1 MKDVY
6 FMERDPYAPIR
17 HCYGI
22 SKILYEGK
30 SKFQE
35 IQVVESHYFGKM
47 LILDGV
53 VQFTEKNEFFYH
65 EMLTH
70 PVMFAH
76 KNPQNVLI
84 IGGGD
89 GGILREV
96 LKHQSVKKAV
106 LVDIDKEVVEVSK
119 KFFPTVACSMD
130 DPRAIILNEDGFQYI
145 KDYKNEFDVVIVDS
159 TDPVGFA
166 HVLTT
171 EEFFRYVFESLKED
185 GMYVGQSESL
195 HYHLDIVVR
204 FQKALKKSFPIVD
217 LYTTVI
223 PVYAGYWWSFS
234 VGSKVYNPR
243 EISREV
249 NIDTKF
255 YSDEIHKN
263 AFLPPNFY
271 QKVLNGTF
279 KY

>member
-30 SKFQE
+30 SKYQE

-96 LKHQSVKKAV
+96 LKHKSVKKAV
-106 LVDIDKEVVEVSK
+106 LVDIDKDVVEVSK

-130 DPRAIILNEDGFQYI
+130 DPRAIILNEDGFKYI
-145 KDYKNEFDVVIVDS
+145 QDYKNEFDVIIVDS

-171 EEFFRYVFESLKED
+171 EEFFKYVFEALKED
-185 GMYVGQSESL
+185 GIYVGQSESL

-204 FQKALKKSFPIVD
+204 FQKALKKNFPIVD

-243 EISREV
+243 EISRE
-249 NIDTKF
+249 IDVETRF
-255 YSDEIHKN
+255 YSDEIHKS

-271 QKVLNGTF
+271 QKILNGNF

>member
-30 SKFQE
+30 SKYQE

-96 LKHQSVKKAV
+96 LKHKSVKKAV
-106 LVDIDKEVVEVSK
+106 LVDIDKDVVEVSK

-130 DPRAIILNEDGFQYI
+130 DPRAIILNEDGFKYI
-145 KDYKNEFDVVIVDS
+145 QDYKNEFDVIIVDS

-171 EEFFRYVFESLKED
+171 EEFFKYVFEALKED
-185 GMYVGQSESL
+185 GIYVGQSESL

-249 NIDTKF
+249 DVETRF

-271 QKVLNGTF
+271 QKILNGNF

>member
-96 LKHQSVKKAV
+96 LKHKSVKKAV
-106 LVDIDKEVVEVSK
+106 LVDIDKDVVEVSK

-130 DPRAIILNEDGFQYI
+130 DPRAIILNEDGFKYI
-145 KDYKNEFDVVIVDS
+145 QDYKNEFDVIIVDS

-171 EEFFRYVFESLKED
+171 EEFFKYVFEALKED
-185 GMYVGQSESL
+185 GIYVGQSESL

-204 FQKALKKSFPIVD
+204 FQKALKKNFPIVD

-243 EISREV
+243 EISRE
-249 NIDTKF
+249 IDVETRF

-271 QKVLNGTF
+271 QKILNGNF

>member
-30 SKFQE
+30 SKYQE

-96 LKHQSVKKAV
+96 LKHKTVKKAV
-106 LVDIDKEVVEVSK
+106 LVDIDKDVVEVSK

-130 DPRAIILNEDGFQYI
+130 DPRAIILNEDGFKYI
-145 KDYKNEFDVVIVDS
+145 QDYKNEFDVIIVDS

-171 EEFFRYVFESLKED
+171 EEFFKYVFEALKED
-185 GMYVGQSESL
+185 GIYVGQSESL

-243 EISREV
+243 EISRDVDVE
-249 NIDTKF
+249 TRF

>member
-30 SKFQE
+30 SKYQE

-96 LKHQSVKKAV
+96 LKHKSVKKAV
-106 LVDIDKEVVEVSK
+106 LVDIDKDVVEVSK

-130 DPRAIILNEDGFQYI
+130 DPRAIILNEDGFKYI
-145 KDYKNEFDVVIVDS
+145 QDYKNEFDVIIVDS

-171 EEFFRYVFESLKED
+171 EEFFKYVFEALKED
-185 GMYVGQSESL
+185 GIYVGQSESL

-204 FQKALKKSFPIVD
+204 FQKALKKNFPIVD

-249 NIDTKF
+249 DVETRF

-271 QKVLNGTF
+271 QKILNGNF

>member
-30 SKFQE
+30 SKYQE

-96 LKHQSVKKAV
+96 LKHKTVKKAV
-106 LVDIDKEVVEVSK
+106 LVDIDKDVVEVSK

-130 DPRAIILNEDGFQYI
+130 DPRAIILNEDGFKYI
-145 KDYKNEFDVVIVDS
+145 QDYKNEFDVIIVDS

-171 EEFFRYVFESLKED
+171 EEFFKYVFEALKED
-185 GMYVGQSESL
+185 GIYVGQSESL

-234 VGSKVYNPR
+234 VGSKAYNPR

-249 NIDTKF
+249 DIETKF

-271 QKVLNGTF
+271 QKILSGNF

>member
-30 SKFQE
+30 SKYQE

-96 LKHQSVKKAV
+96 LKHKTVKKAV
-106 LVDIDKEVVEVSK
+106 LVDIDKDVVEVSK

-130 DPRAIILNEDGFQYI
+130 DPRAIILNEDGFKYI
-145 KDYKNEFDVVIVDS
+145 QDYKNEFDVIIVDS

-171 EEFFRYVFESLKED
+171 EEFFKYVFEALRED
-185 GMYVGQSESL
+185 GIYVGQSESL

-243 EISREV
+243 EISRDVDVE
-249 NIDTKF
+249 TRF

>member
-30 SKFQE
+30 SKYQE
-35 IQVVESHYFGKM
+35 IQVVESHYFGKI

-96 LKHQSVKKAV
+96 LKHKSVKKAV
-106 LVDIDKEVVEVSK
+106 LVDIDKDVVEVSK

-130 DPRAIILNEDGFQYI
+130 DPRAIILNEDGFKYI
-145 KDYKNEFDVVIVDS
+145 QDYKNEFDVIIVDS

-171 EEFFRYVFESLKED
+171 EEFFKYVFEALKED
-185 GMYVGQSESL
+185 GIYVGQSESL

-204 FQKALKKSFPIVD
+204 FQKALKK
-217 LYTTVI
+217 
-223 PVYAGYWWSFS
+223 
-234 VGSKVYNPR
+234 
-243 EISREV
+243 
-249 NIDTKF
+249 
-255 YSDEIHKN
+255 
-263 AFLPPNFY
+263 AFL
-271 QKVLNGTF
+271 
-279 KY
+279 

>member
-30 SKFQE
+30 SKYQE

-96 LKHQSVKKAV
+96 LKHKTVKKAV
-106 LVDIDKEVVEVSK
+106 LVDIDKDVVEVSK

-130 DPRAIILNEDGFQYI
+130 DPRAIILNEDGFKYI
-145 KDYKNEFDVVIVDS
+145 QDYKNEFDVIIVDS

-171 EEFFRYVFESLKED
+171 EEFFKYVFEALKED
-185 GMYVGQSESL
+185 GIYVGQSESL

-204 FQKALKKSFPIVD
+204 FQKALKKNFPIVD

-243 EISREV
+243 EISRDVDVE
-249 NIDTKF
+249 TRF

>member
-30 SKFQE
+30 SKYQE

-96 LKHQSVKKAV
+96 LKHKSVKKAV
-106 LVDIDKEVVEVSK
+106 LVDIDKDVVEVSK

-130 DPRAIILNEDGFQYI
+130 DPRAIILNEDGFKYI
-145 KDYKNEFDVVIVDS
+145 QDYKNEFDVIIVDS

-171 EEFFRYVFESLKED
+171 EEFFKYVFEALKED
-185 GMYVGQSESL
+185 GIYVGQSESL

-204 FQKALKKSFPIVD
+204 FQKALKKNFPIVD

-249 NIDTKF
+249 DVETRF
-255 YSDEIHKN
+255 YSDEIHKS

-271 QKVLNGTF
+271 QKILNGNF

>member
-1 MKDVY
+1 MKDIY

-17 HCYGI
+17 HCYAI
-22 SKILYEGK
+22 SKVLYEGK
-30 SKFQE
+30 SKYQE
-35 IQVVESHYFGKM
+35 IVVAESSYFGRL

-65 EMLTH
+65 EMLSH
-70 PVMFAH
+70 LAMFAH
-76 KNPQNVLI
+76 KNPENVLI

-96 LKHQSVKKAV
+96 LKHKMVKKAV
-106 LVDIDKEVVEVSK
+106 LVDIDKDVVEVSK
-119 KFFPTVACSMD
+119 EYFPSISCAMD
-130 DPRAIILNEDGFQYI
+130 DPRAIILNEDGFKYI
-145 KDYKNEFDVVIVDS
+145 QDYKNEFDVIIVDS

-171 EEFFRYVFESLKED
+171 EEFFKYTFEALRED
-185 GMYVGQSESL
+185 GIYVGQSESI
-195 HYHLDIVVR
+195 HYHLDIVIR
-204 FQKALKKSFPIVD
+204 FQKALKKVFPIVD

-223 PVYAGYWWSFS
+223 PVYAGYWWTFS

-243 EISREV
+243 ELSRTV
-249 NIDTKF
+249 DVDTRF
-255 YSDEIHKN
+255 YSEEIHKN

>member
-1 MKDVY
+1 
-6 FMERDPYAPIR
+6 MERDPYAPIR

-30 SKFQE
+30 SKYQE
-35 IQVVESHYFGKM
+35 IQVVESHYFGKI

-96 LKHQSVKKAV
+96 LKHKSVKKAV
-106 LVDIDKEVVEVSK
+106 LVDIDKDVVEVSK

-130 DPRAIILNEDGFQYI
+130 DPRAIILNEDGFKYI
-145 KDYKNEFDVVIVDS
+145 QDYKNEFDVIIVDS

-171 EEFFRYVFESLKED
+171 EEFFKYVFEALKED
-185 GMYVGQSESL
+185 GIYVGQSESL

-249 NIDTKF
+249 DVETRF

-271 QKVLNGTF
+271 QKILNGNF

>member
-17 HCYGI
+17 HCYAI
-22 SKILYEGK
+22 SNILYEGK
-30 SKFQE
+30 SKYQE
-35 IQVVESHYFGKM
+35 IQVVESHYFGRM

-76 KNPQNVLI
+76 KNPENVLI

-96 LKHQSVKKAV
+96 LKHKSVKKAV
-106 LVDIDKEVVEVSK
+106 LVDIDKDVVEVSK

-130 DPRAIILNEDGFQYI
+130 DPRAIILNEDGFKYI
-145 KDYKNEFDVVIVDS
+145 QDYKNEFDIIIVDS

-171 EEFFRYVFESLKED
+171 EEFFKYVFEALKED
-185 GMYVGQSESL
+185 GIYVGQSESL

-204 FQKALKKSFPIVD
+204 FQKALKKTFPIVD

-243 EISREV
+243 EISRE
-249 NIDTKF
+249 IDIETRF

>member
-30 SKFQE
+30 SKYQE

-76 KNPQNVLI
+76 KNPKNVLI

-96 LKHQSVKKAV
+96 LKHKSVKKAV
-106 LVDIDKEVVEVSK
+106 LVDIDKDVVEVSK

-130 DPRAIILNEDGFQYI
+130 DPRAIILNEDGFKYI
-145 KDYKNEFDVVIVDS
+145 QDYKNEFDVIIVDS

-171 EEFFRYVFESLKED
+171 EEFFKYVFEALKED
-185 GMYVGQSESL
+185 GIYVGQSESL

-204 FQKALKKSFPIVD
+204 FQKALKKNFPIVD

-249 NIDTKF
+249 DVETRF

-271 QKVLNGTF
+271 QKILNGNF

>member
-30 SKFQE
+30 SKYQE

-96 LKHQSVKKAV
+96 LKHKSVKKAV
-106 LVDIDKEVVEVSK
+106 LVDIDKDVVEVSK

-130 DPRAIILNEDGFQYI
+130 DPRAIILNEDGFKYI
-145 KDYKNEFDVVIVDS
+145 QDYKNEFDVIIVDS

-171 EEFFRYVFESLKED
+171 EEFFKYVFEALKED
-185 GMYVGQSESL
+185 GIYVGQSESL

-204 FQKALKKSFPIVD
+204 FQKALKKNFPIVD

-249 NIDTKF
+249 DVETRF

-271 QKVLNGTF
+271 QKILSGNF

>member
-30 SKFQE
+30 SKYQE

-96 LKHQSVKKAV
+96 LKHKTVKKAV
-106 LVDIDKEVVEVSK
+106 LVDIDKDVVEVSK

-130 DPRAIILNEDGFQYI
+130 DPRAIILNEDGFKYI
-145 KDYKNEFDVVIVDS
+145 QDYKNEFDVIIVDS

-171 EEFFRYVFESLKED
+171 EEFFKYVFEALKED
-185 GMYVGQSESL
+185 GIYVGQSESL

-234 VGSKVYNPR
+234 VGSKAYNPR

-249 NIDTKF
+249 DIETRF

-271 QKVLNGTF
+271 QKILSGNF

>member
-30 SKFQE
+30 SKYQE

-76 KNPQNVLI
+76 KNPENVLI

-96 LKHQSVKKAV
+96 LKHKSVKKAV
-106 LVDIDKEVVEVSK
+106 LVDIDKDVVEVSK

-130 DPRAIILNEDGFQYI
+130 DPRAIILNEDGFKYI
-145 KDYKNEFDVVIVDS
+145 QDYKNEFDIIIVDS

-171 EEFFRYVFESLKED
+171 EEFFKYVFEALKED
-185 GMYVGQSESL
+185 GIYVGQSESL

-223 PVYAGYWWSFS
+223 PVYAGYWWTFS

-243 EISREV
+243 EISRDVDVE
-249 NIDTKF
+249 TRF

>member
-1 MKDVY
+1 
-6 FMERDPYAPIR
+6 MERDPYAPIR

-30 SKFQE
+30 SKYQE

-96 LKHQSVKKAV
+96 LKHKSVKKAV
-106 LVDIDKEVVEVSK
+106 LVDIDKDVVEVSK

-130 DPRAIILNEDGFQYI
+130 DPRAIILNEDGFKYI
-145 KDYKNEFDVVIVDS
+145 QDYKNEFDVIIVDS

-171 EEFFRYVFESLKED
+171 EEFFKYVFEALKED
-185 GMYVGQSESL
+185 GIYVGQSESL

-204 FQKALKKSFPIVD
+204 FQKALKKNFPIVD

-249 NIDTKF
+249 DVETRF

-271 QKVLNGTF
+271 QKILNGNF

>member
-30 SKFQE
+30 SKYQE

-96 LKHQSVKKAV
+96 LKHKSVKKAV
-106 LVDIDKEVVEVSK
+106 LVDIDKDVVEVSK
-119 KFFPTVACSMD
+119 KFFPAVACSMD
-130 DPRAIILNEDGFQYI
+130 DPRAIILNEDGFKYI
-145 KDYKNEFDVVIVDS
+145 QDYKNEFDVIIVDS

-171 EEFFRYVFESLKED
+171 EEFFKYVFEALKED
-185 GMYVGQSESL
+185 GIYVGQSESL

-204 FQKALKKSFPIVD
+204 FQKALKKNFPIVD

-249 NIDTKF
+249 DVETRF

-271 QKVLNGTF
+271 QKILNGNF